1 MVAVTTKWMLGREAR
16 RFEMR
21 ASLPTPLGPEMTR
34 MRGLGLG
41 RKGEEEKE
49 EPMENSRARR
59 SSERFEFSREGMG
72 TWEGLRASPIWEE
85 EEEEEERLWVV
96 ELRIWNEKLLGFG
109 LGSGGGREGRG
120 RRVREEFKILRIM
133 VNNVRC
139 N

>member
-49 EPMENSRARR
+49 VPMEDSRARR
-59 SSERFEFSREGMG
+59 SSERLEFSREGMG
-72 TWEGLRASPIWEE
+72 TWEGLRASPIRE

-96 ELRIWNEKLLGFG
+96 ELRIWNEKLLGFD
-109 LGSGGGREGRG
+109 LRSGGGREG
-120 RRVREEFKILRIM
+120 RVREEFKILRIM
-133 VNNVRC
+133 VNNVMC

>member
-1 MVAVTTKWMLGREAR
+1 MVAVTTKWMLGREER

-49 EPMENSRARR
+49 VPMEDSRARR
-59 SSERFEFSREGMG
+59 SSERLEFSREGIG
-72 TWEGLRASPIWEE
+72 TAEGLRASPMREE
-85 EEEEEERLWVV
+85 EEEK

-109 LGSGGGREGRG
+109 LGNGDGREGMG

-133 VNNVRC
+133 LEVIKIEDE
-139 N
+139 

>member
-1 MVAVTTKWMLGREAR
+1 MVAVTTKWMLGREER

-49 EPMENSRARR
+49 VPMEDSRARR
-59 SSERFEFSREGMG
+59 SSERLEFSREGIG
-72 TWEGLRASPIWEE
+72 TAEGLRASPMREE
-85 EEEEEERLWVV
+85 EQEEKEK

-109 LGSGGGREGRG
+109 LGSGDGREGRG
-120 RRVREEFKILRIM
+120 RSVREEFKILRIM
-133 VNNVRC
+133 VNN
-139 N
+139 

>member
-49 EPMENSRARR
+49 VPMEDSRARR
-59 SSERFEFSREGMG
+59 SSERLEFSREGMG
-72 TWEGLRASPIWEE
+72 TWEGLRASPIR
-85 EEEEEERLWVV
+85 EEEEERLWVV
-96 ELRIWNEKLLGFG
+96 ELRIWNEKLLGFD
-109 LGSGGGREGRG
+109 LRSGGGREG
-120 RRVREEFKILRIM
+120 RVREEFKILRIM
-133 VNNVRC
+133 VNNVMC